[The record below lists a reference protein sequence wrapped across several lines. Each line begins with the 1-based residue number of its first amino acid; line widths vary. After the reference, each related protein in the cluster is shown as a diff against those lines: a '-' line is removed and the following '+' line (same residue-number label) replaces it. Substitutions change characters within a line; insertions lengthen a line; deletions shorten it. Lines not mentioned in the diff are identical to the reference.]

1 MGKEN
6 KESLEKLLMFIS
18 DICEDENNEWFRE
31 ELIYNLSK
39 YKNTE
44 AKSFND
50 EKFNKIEK
58 YLKLDGFKVI
68 DYSDVKNE
76 RVRNQLFRDSIEMS
90 KYRLG
95 KFNDKVNFDEFCRYA
110 CLQAEELL
118 NYFFSEIFKNN
129 ITDANAFIT
138 KHWSDY
144 KAPNSKKI
152 SAISMSAKAAG
163 FLTEY
168 GFKYTSVS
176 RTIDFLRDFRN
187 ELSHRNSY
195 ELKNDDN
202 ILSSLALKKIDVSSS
217 FIDYNSTSS
226 NDLNLYKKGRFIF
239 LKRRQDYN
247 EIIET
252 LEILKEAIVTVLK

>member
-1 MGKEN
+1 MGKKN
-6 KESLEKLLMFIS
+6 KESLEKLLLFIS
-18 DICEDENNEWFRE
+18 DICEKDENEWFRK
-31 ELIYNLSK
+31 ELLESLTKLDTSIP
-39 YKNTE
+39 NTTNHE
-44 AKSFND
+44 QFD
-50 EKFNKIEK
+50 KIEK

-68 DYSDVKNE
+68 DYSDIKNE
-76 RVRNQLFRDSIEMS
+76 RVRNQLFRDSVEMS

-95 KFNDKVNFDEFCRYA
+95 KFNDKINFDEFCRYA
-110 CLQAEELL
+110 CLQVEELL
-118 NYFFSEIFKNN
+118 NYFYGDKFKND
-129 ITDANAFIT
+129 TKEANNFII
-138 KHWSDY
+138 KHWGDY
-144 KAPNSKKI
+144 KAPNSNKI
-152 SAISMSAKAAG
+152 AAISMNAKATG

-195 ELKNDDN
+195 AIKNDDN

-217 FIDYNSTSS
+217 FIDYNNTNR
-226 NDLNLYKKGRFIF
+226 NDLELYKKGRFIF

-252 LEILKEAIVTVLK
+252 LEILKEAVVTVLK